1 MIYSTMQFSDV
12 KKNRETKAKSETE
25 EDTKMK
31 KKEWKHRKQIRGEM
45 TEKG

>member
-1 MIYSTMQFSDV
+1 MPKINY
-12 KKNRETKAKSETE
+12 ETE

-45 TEKG
+45 TEKGQRRSHVHPPTEVKH